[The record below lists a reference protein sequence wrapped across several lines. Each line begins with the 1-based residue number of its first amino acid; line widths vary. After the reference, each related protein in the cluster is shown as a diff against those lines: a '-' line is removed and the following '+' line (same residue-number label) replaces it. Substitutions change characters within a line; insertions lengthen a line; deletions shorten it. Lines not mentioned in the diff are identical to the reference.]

1 MRISDWSSDV
11 CSTDLRIGRQ
21 RLQFPHPEIAVQLIV
36 EIHAAT
42 VSGKPQSIAQR
53 PFSSRKAL
61 ACEKCLHPRKP
72 LCAEKIGRASCRES
86 GCQYV
91 YISVVAVSL
100 KTKPKIYSH
109 YYTSIQ

>member
-42 VSGKPQSIAQR
+42 VSGKPQSIAPR

-72 LCAEKIGRASCRES
+72 LCAERGEGCAALSTRCRVRS
-86 GCQYV
+86 TNSALRC
-91 YISVVAVSL
+91 A
-100 KTKPKIYSH
+100 
-109 YYTSIQ
+109 